1 MLQWNSKDFPGFSFP
16 HSLNFNLCVFSLW
29 VNWEDFSFCELS
41 TFLQNHRHP
50 LLTGFMTITILACRN
65 LKKLS
70 LLFPSHFWLP
80 QGTPLQ
86 WKGIISAIRTMSKYS
101 TVSCSYHIFS
111 CRTVCPT
118 TSQKERQHREK
129 DFCPFSQ
136 TIWDLLPFILIFL
149 TLNFELWSTY
159 LCMALC
165 W

>member
-65 LKKLS
+65 IKKLS

-80 QGTPLQ
+80 QGTLLQ

-101 TVSCSYHIFS
+101 TVFCSDLSFPLHIS
-111 CRTVCPT
+111 TVLAFESLQFCFPKESGSNRQQPKG
-118 TSQKERQHREK
+118 TSLLQPDE
-129 DFCPFSQ
+129 FMNQ
-136 TIWDLLPFILIFL
+136 TIFKDG
-149 TLNFELWSTY
+149 
-159 LCMALC
+159 MAWAHSKL
-165 W
+165 